1 MNSFIKNHIGLIVSA
16 IILILFSILSK
27 DMSFIWIL
35 FYVLFINLLLSKYIK
50 RNAKKGLV
58 IVIWTSFIVIFS
70 LEFYVNY
77 YLPHGPSYPTGEYV
91 CQNDGR
97 GACSE
102 QYIEDT
108 SKLNIPDWAKFLRS
122 SGGMLLIAGLF
133 FAGIV
138 ISNKN
143 KNE

>member
-1 MNSFIKNHIGLIVSA
+1 MNSFIKNHFGLIVSV
-16 IILILFSILSK
+16 IILILISIISK
-27 DMSFIWIL
+27 DILFIWIL
-35 FYVLFINLLLSKYIK
+35 FYVLFIKLILSKYIK
-50 RNAKKGLV
+50 ENAKKNLA

-70 LEFYVNY
+70 LGFYVNY

-122 SGGMLLIAGLF
+122 SGGMLLFAGLF

-138 ISNKN
+138 ISNKD
-143 KNE
+143 KSE